1 MATEEPTRDD
11 STAGLGRGI
20 DGWMHRYSR
29 WRERRLTHLAE
40 MPLSSLAV
48 QTLFLSLCILLD
60 GVVLP
65 WIVVLVAADF
75 SYPLFLLLLVP
86 SLAAEGFV
94 HLRLKAGE
102 K

>member
-1 MATEEPTRDD
+1 M
-11 STAGLGRGI
+11 
-20 DGWMHRYSR
+20 
-29 WRERRLTHLAE
+29 HLAE

-48 QTLFLSLCILLD
+48 ETLFLSLCILLD

-65 WIVVLVAADF
+65 WIVVLVTGDF

-94 HLRLKAGE
+94 HLKLKARE
-102 K
+102 A